1 MRSAIALA
9 ACLGLAALTGCAA
22 ASRSDTAYRAL
33 AKLHAPV
40 IPPQGLFYTHLK
52 APISLE
58 ATDFGAKRGTATSE
72 QIGLPPLPFYGL
84 QTGLDLFAWS
94 DASLQAAA
102 AAGGI
107 TEVEHVDYE
116 LTVVLFFY
124 RRFTIEVYGN

>member
-1 MRSAIALA
+1 MRAAIAGA
-9 ACLGLAALTGCAA
+9 LGIALVALSGCAT
-22 ASRSDTAYRAL
+22 RSDAPYRAL

-84 QTGLDLFAWS
+84 QTGLDLFAWG